1 MTVLDL
7 NECHCGQPA
16 TRLLGARP
24 YCDECAQEILAPIR
38 AKHPSNGQQ
47 TGPLRPDYGPGWAE
61 LTCTTCGYQW
71 VGTIGEPCGRC
82 VERLED
88 GRKATLA
95 LVPTNGHTEITSTGI
110 TITTEDSPVDPSF
123 RPIDLAPVLDGSAL
137 QPEPTILRRDDRQA
151 LFYAGQINGLH
162 GDSGTGKGWVILY
175 AIVQQLNAGRTVMM
189 LDAEDVAQSIVARL
203 RMLGVGDE
211 AIADRFIYI
220 RPSAP
225 FGVAA
230 VDYLV
235 ELAEFKDVSLCVIDS
250 LGECFGLDGVDENH
264 DAEVRPWMRHVARR
278 LADAGPAVV
287 IIDHSTKA
295 NDNPLH
301 PSGSKAKRAA
311 VGGASYLVTAAVPLT
326 SSAGGRLQLTCAKD
340 RHGTYARGEHVADL
354 VMKIDEIIGSRRV
367 DLYAPAATTVT
378 DLPIEL
384 AARAAVKAVEEHGQ
398 MTMRLLRERMAFK
411 GRNESRD
418 AGVDLAVTRGD
429 LVETAG
435 PHRARLFDLPVDN
448 PTEQEQT

>member
-1 MTVLDL
+1 MPLRDDDHPAVDVLAF
-7 NECHCGQPA
+7 ER
-16 TRLLGARP
+16 RLLEIALEQARNG
-24 YCDECAQEILAPIR
+24 
-38 AKHPSNGQQ
+38 NGQADDWN
-47 TGPLRPDYGPGWAE
+47 PA
-61 LTCTTCGYQW
+61 
-71 VGTIGEPCGRC
+71 
-82 VERLED
+82 
-88 GRKATLA
+88 
-95 LVPTNGHTEITSTGI
+95 
-110 TITTEDSPVDPSF
+110 VDVSF
-123 RPIDLAPVLDGSAL
+123 RPVDLGPVLDGTAL
-137 QPEPTILRRDDRQA
+137 QPEPSILRRDDRQA

-175 AIVQQLNAGRTVMM
+175 AIAQQLAGGRNVMM
-189 LDAEDVAQSIVARL
+189 LDAEDVAQSIIARL
-203 RMLGVGDE
+203 RLLGADDSS
-211 AIADRFIYI
+211 IADHFIYI

-225 FGVAA
+225 FHLAE

-311 VGGASYLVTAAVPLT
+311 VGGASYLVTATVPLT
-326 SSAGGRLQLTCAKD
+326 STVGGRLQLTCAKD

-354 VMKIDEIIGSRRV
+354 VMKIDPLIGSRHTE
-367 DLYAPAATTVT
+367 LYAPAPATVT

-384 AARAAVKAVEEHGQ
+384 AARAAVKAVEEHGE
-398 MTMRLLRERMAFK
+398 MSLKLLRERMAFK

-418 AGVDLAVTRGD
+418 AGVELAVNRGQ
-429 LVETAG
+429 LLERPG
-435 PHRARLFDLPVDN
+435 PRGARLFSIPVDN
-448 PTEQEQT
+448 PSEQESDT